1 MAEHDKVLRRFPN
14 AQYFILN
21 LSCFNQLQQRFV
33 TGKIVRR
40 IIEREVKVF
49 QFVQL
54 ILFGFCCLLKLY
66 RWKQKTKALLAS

>member
-1 MAEHDKVLRRFPN
+1 MAEHHKVLRRFPN
-14 AQYFILN
+14 AQYFIFN
-21 LSCFNQLQQRFV
+21 LSCFDQFQQRFV

-54 ILFGFCCLLKLY
+54 ILSGFCCLLKSY
-66 RWKQKTKALLAS
+66 RWKPKTKTIPRL